1 MHSFF
6 PSIPFVARQAGSD
19 CRPCLPAPSAQQTG
33 VRRPRK
39 GALLPNWAFLWDVI
53 RCKCSGRRQLPLCP
67 MGQSASPSLPVPWPF
82 FSVFTFFLCHTIAVF
97 PTPDADDDVAP
108 VRVQHV
114 LAWRD
119 RLPRSGRRR
128 IEHSQPSSPSAHS
141 PARFEHL
148 AGHGQSE
155 IAEMAVAAGDRRR
168 NPSVP
173 ILRCKAALRRPTTAH
188 PRAHQSVEI
197 FLAASHTVARR
208 LRETWDRPLTMEIPA
223 SSLGKGT
230 LESHNTVP
238 YRPSRR
244 HLALACGIWPCCATT
259 PTLRHVDFFFPPS
272 PPLNRPASGHL
283 ERTAVPPPLPS
294 SVPVAGSFAIACGLV
309 FDFPVS
315 APSPRCPPPVAAT
328 PPLPLEPPLGDDRY
342 LFPSHELAFLVPDR
356 GGVSEAGWARLIKPP
371 LVLTAAHCS
380 PVNAPVSRRA
390 VEGWLPPASLPPV
403 SPRPD
408 GWRGSRRVRP
418 TTRTR

>member
-1 MHSFF
+1 MS
-6 PSIPFVARQAGSD
+6 
-19 CRPCLPAPSAQQTG
+19 
-33 VRRPRK
+33 
-39 GALLPNWAFLWDVI
+39 
-53 RCKCSGRRQLPLCP
+53 
-67 MGQSASPSLPVPWPF
+67 QSASPSLPVPWPF

-128 IEHSQPSSPSAHS
+128 IEHPQLSSPSAHS

-155 IAEMAVAAGDRRR
+155 IAEMTVVAGDRRR

-188 PRAHQSVEI
+188 PRAHQSAKI

-223 SSLGKGT
+223 SSLGKGDPQVAQYST
-230 LESHNTVP
+230 VQTVP
-238 YRPSRR
+238 TASRSRLR
-244 HLALACGIWPCCATT
+244 HLALLCDHADIAPRSIFSFPLPLPLPSIDLLPGIWNEPWC
-259 PTLRHVDFFFPPS
+259 PPS
-272 PPLNRPASGHL
+272 PFVRPGRWVL
-283 ERTAVPPPLPS
+283 RDRLR
-294 SVPVAGSFAIACGLV
+294 FGLV

-315 APSPRCPPPVAAT
+315 APSPRCPPLSPRLPPSPSS
-328 PPLPLEPPLGDDRY
+328 PPLATTVI
-342 LFPSHELAFLVPDR
+342 FFH
-356 GGVSEAGWARLIKPP
+356 
-371 LVLTAAHCS
+371 
-380 PVNAPVSRRA
+380 
-390 VEGWLPPASLPPV
+390 
-403 SPRPD
+403 
-408 GWRGSRRVRP
+408 P
-418 TTRTR
+418 TS

>member
-1 MHSFF
+1 MS
-6 PSIPFVARQAGSD
+6 
-19 CRPCLPAPSAQQTG
+19 
-33 VRRPRK
+33 
-39 GALLPNWAFLWDVI
+39 
-53 RCKCSGRRQLPLCP
+53 
-67 MGQSASPSLPVPWPF
+67 QSASPSLPVPWPF

-128 IEHSQPSSPSAHS
+128 IDQSQLSSPSAHS

-155 IAEMAVAAGDRRR
+155 IAEMTVVAGDRRR

-188 PRAHQSVEI
+188 PRAHQSVKI

-223 SSLGKGT
+223 SSLGKGDPQVAQY
-230 LESHNTVP
+230 STVP
-238 YRPSRR
+238 TVPTASRSRLR
-244 HLALACGIWPCCATT
+244 HLALLCDHAGIAPRSIFSFPLPLLSIDLLPGIWNEPCVPPPPLSLRPSRSLGPSRSLAVWFSIS
-259 PTLRHVDFFFPPS
+259 PFPLLRHVV
-272 PPLNRPASGHL
+272 PPL
-283 ERTAVPPPLPS
+283 
-294 SVPVAGSFAIACGLV
+294 
-309 FDFPVS
+309 
-315 APSPRCPPPVAAT
+315 VAAS

-342 LFPSHELAFLVPDR
+342 LFPSHELALLVPDR
-356 GGVSEAGWARLIKPP
+356 GDVSEAGWARLIKPP
-371 LVLTAAHCS
+371 LDLTTAHCS

-418 TTRTR
+418 TTRAR